1 MDELMMNLQEGS
13 QELRERGSV
22 CMWEKF
28 TQIHTQ
34 TQRDKH
40 SVRGGGEA
48 PRVRKPEI
56 TSMKQS
62 VHEKEVE
69 IDSVPAV
76 SDLQRQVCISTS
88 LG

>member
-13 QELRERGSV
+13 QELRERECV
-22 CMWEKF
+22 CMREKF
-28 TQIHTQ
+28 TQMHTH

-40 SVRGGGEA
+40 SVRGGEA

-76 SDLQRQVCISTS
+76 SDLQRQVCITTS